1 MQRGRSFLGLRT
13 AKTFWH
19 YRRALGNLREAFGDA
34 DTSGAGFTAT
44 NADSFALDDLTP
56 ETFLSACIEEN
67 KKRMSKFDPQLMQP
81 QLMPRLANI
90 ALSTVQLLPKGKS
103 SRIESPNLG

>member
-1 MQRGRSFLGLRT
+1 MYFLVISTQPFFGSIPLKISTRQSDCG
-13 AKTFWH
+13 
-19 YRRALGNLREAFGDA
+19 AL
-34 DTSGAGFTAT
+34 
-44 NADSFALDDLTP
+44 LDDLTP

-67 KKRMSKFDPQLMQP
+67 KKRMSKFYPQLMQP

-90 ALSTVQLLPKGKS
+90 ALRTLQLLPKGKS